1 MKQIAGIAELR
12 DQVEELRRN
21 GRRIGVVPT
30 MGALHEGHLSLV
42 RIARDRSD
50 VVIMTIF
57 VNPTQFAPTE
67 DFASYPRDLQRDADL
82 ARSAG
87 ADILFV
93 PSDKEVYPQPY
104 QTYVNVEQL
113 TTVLEGKSRPTHFRG
128 VTTVV
133 AKLLNMTT
141 PHVAVFGQKDAQQA
155 AVIRQMAK
163 DLNFPVEIIVGP
175 IVREADGLAMSS
187 RNAYLSGEE
196 RAQSPVLSR
205 SIQRAEV
212 LIRGGERESS
222 VIIGDMK
229 TMISAQSL
237 ASIDYISVAEYA
249 TLRELARLAPGL
261 TVLVS
266 LAVRFGK
273 TRLIDNTIVKVP

>member
-133 AKLLNMTT
+133 AKLLNMTM
-141 PHVAVFGQKDAQQA
+141 PHIAVFGQKDAQQA